1 MLNIPKHWI
10 CYLTGCVFLG
20 QAICQMAGAQSEP
33 LSDAN
38 PLDTLPG
45 YVLPLTY
52 DPLLTPAPVIQA
64 RINGSEPLPFVI
76 DTGLFY
82 PVFIDKQV
90 AAKLG
95 LRPNGETVHN
105 LEGKKIGDVGELR
118 SLDIV
123 GSGKTPL
130 IQTDLQEAGI
140 VDLGEMKNLFAGPK
154 IAGVLGAPLFATL
167 TARFDFVAKTLT
179 IYFPAHAPLHL
190 KGAVSLPLKPIREG
204 EYCQTVPLKAED
216 GTRVDVAID
225 TGSVYIHLPFDILQ
239 HFSIQATA
247 PGEQASWTPKGIV
260 REKLHLLASLRIG
273 DRQEP
278 DVLATRATEPSA
290 IASLG
295 MDFLS
300 RFRVTLDLRNKQLT
314 LEPAAD
320 YEKRIRQPGVSDIA
334 LARKADYYV
343 AQKVPSGSAPALA
356 GIRRGDK
363 ILMVDGYALD
373 TLPLAVAQR
382 VLNGFAGT
390 RAEVTVE
397 HADKQRATVSFERAY
412 LLREVATPKI
422 GVGIEAGKT
431 AEGRLL
437 IIGLEK
443 SGPAQEAG
451 LQVEDEIVEI
461 NGEPI
466 QQLSRDQ
473 LAARMRQPEGSEVR
487 LKIRRKGESTLREYR
502 LKFAK
507 LR

>member
-10 CYLTGCVFLG
+10 CYLTGCFFLW
-20 QAICQMAGAQSEP
+20 QAMCQLARAQPTLS
-33 LSDAN
+33 SDAN

-45 YVLPLTY
+45 YVLPLSY

-82 PVFIDKQV
+82 PLFIDKQV

-95 LRPNGETVHN
+95 LRPNGEIVRD
-105 LEGKKIGDVGELR
+105 LEGEKLGDVGAIR
-118 SLDIV
+118 SLDMV

-140 VDLGEMKNLFAGPK
+140 VDLGEMKNFFAGPK

-179 IYFPAHAPLHL
+179 IYFPAHAPIHST
-190 KGAVSLPLKPIREG
+190 GAVSLPLKPIREG
-204 EYCQTVPLKAED
+204 EYCQTTRLMAED
-216 GTRVDVAID
+216 GTPVDLAID
-225 TGSVYIHLPFDILQ
+225 TGSVYMHLPFDILQ
-239 HFSIQATA
+239 HFPIQATA
-247 PGEQASWTPKGIV
+247 PGEQASWTPRGIV
-260 REKLHLLASLRIG
+260 REKLHLLSSLRIG

-278 DVLATRATEPSA
+278 DVLVTRATERSSV
-290 IASLG
+290 ASLG
-295 MDFLS
+295 MDLLS

-314 LEPAAD
+314 LEPASD
-320 YEKRIRQPGVSDIA
+320 HDKRMRQPGVSDIA
-334 LARKADYYV
+334 LARREDHYV
-343 AQKVPSGSAPALA
+343 AQKVPPGSAPALA

-363 ILMVDGYALD
+363 ILMVEGYVLN
-373 TLPLAVAQR
+373 TLPLVVAKR

-397 HADKQRATVSFERAY
+397 HADKQRATISFERAY
-412 LLREVATPKI
+412 LLREVATPK
-422 GVGIEAGKT
+422 VGLGMKVGKT
-431 AEGRLL
+431 ADGRLL
-437 IIGLEK
+437 IIDIDQAT
-443 SGPAQEAG
+443 PAQEAG

-461 NGEPI
+461 NGVPI
-466 QQLSRDQ
+466 QPLSRDQ
-473 LAARMRQPEGSEVR
+473 LMALMKQPEGSEAR
-487 LKIRRKGESTLREYR
+487 LRIRRKGESTLREYR

>member
-356 GIRRGDK
+356 GIRRGD
-363 ILMVDGYALD
+363 
-373 TLPLAVAQR
+373 
-382 VLNGFAGT
+382 
-390 RAEVTVE
+390 
-397 HADKQRATVSFERAY
+397 
-412 LLREVATPKI
+412 
-422 GVGIEAGKT
+422 
-431 AEGRLL
+431 
-437 IIGLEK
+437 
-443 SGPAQEAG
+443 
-451 LQVEDEIVEI
+451 
-461 NGEPI
+461 
-466 QQLSRDQ
+466 
-473 LAARMRQPEGSEVR
+473 
-487 LKIRRKGESTLREYR
+487 
-502 LKFAK
+502 
-507 LR
+507 